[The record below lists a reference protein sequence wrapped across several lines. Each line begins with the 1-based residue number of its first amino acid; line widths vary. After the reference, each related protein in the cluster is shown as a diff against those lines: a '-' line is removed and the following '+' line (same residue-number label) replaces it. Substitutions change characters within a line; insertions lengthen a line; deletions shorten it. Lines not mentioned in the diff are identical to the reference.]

1 MQEKLA
7 IQGGTKAMSQ
17 AILDRLPAWPP
28 VYPEVPEMLA
38 KVYNSRKW
46 SFNQTYEQQLC
57 KEFSAY
63 QGAKLGV
70 YMVNGTATL
79 ETALAALGVGKGDE
93 VIVPSLTWLATA
105 MAAVYVG
112 ATPVFVDIEPDTMCM
127 DPEKVKAAITPKT
140 KAIIPVHLYGSM
152 ADLDAILDIA
162 KKHNLVVIEDCAHAH
177 GGEWNGRG
185 VGSWG
190 NVGSFSFQESK
201 TLCSGEGGMCITN
214 DEELAAKMYRLKHI
228 GYDFMSAKGKAGSPP
243 PVGLICHNYRGTEF
257 ESVVLLGGLKRLRE
271 QTELRDAN
279 VKYLG
284 ELIADIPGIKLQ
296 KRGRKANLQG
306 YYALGIHFDL
316 AQFNNVSLGRFCEIL
331 QAEGLGVYGTYGPVY
346 RHMLWSLPESMYRKA
361 DACKTCD
368 EVCNSYAVLMHH
380 WLLADK
386 ETMKAIADTLRKVW
400 QHRSELV

>member
-7 IQGGTKAMSQ
+7 INGGSKAMSQ
-17 AILDRLPAWPP
+17 AVLERVPAWPP

-63 QGAKLGV
+63 QGAKFGV
-70 YMVNGTATL
+70 YMTNGTVTL
-79 ETALAALGVGKGDE
+79 ETALAALGVGRGDE

-105 MAAVYVG
+105 MAAVYLG
-112 ATPVFVDIEPDTMCM
+112 ATPVFVDIEKDTMCM
-127 DPEKVKAAITPKT
+127 DPEKVKVAITPKT

-152 ADLDAILDIA
+152 ANLDAILDIA
-162 KKHNLVVIEDCAHAH
+162 KQHNLVVVEDCAHAH

-201 TLCSGEGGMCITN
+201 TLASGEGGMCITN
-214 DEELAAKMYRLKHI
+214 DEELASRMYRMKHI
-228 GYDFMSAKGKAGSPP
+228 GYDFMSEKGKAGSPP
-243 PVGLICHNYRGTEF
+243 PAGLICHNYRGTEF

-279 VKYLG
+279 VKYLA
-284 ELIADIPGIKLQ
+284 EQISDIPDIKLQ
-296 KRGRKANLQG
+296 QRGLKANLQG
-306 YYALGIHFDL
+306 YYALGIRFDL
-316 AQFNNVSLGRFCEIL
+316 AKFNKINLGRLCQIL
-331 QAEGLGVYGTYGPVY
+331 QA
-346 RHMLWSLPESMYRKA
+346 
-361 DACKTCD
+361 
-368 EVCNSYAVLMHH
+368 
-380 WLLADK
+380 
-386 ETMKAIADTLRKVW
+386 
-400 QHRSELV
+400 